1 MEQHFDN
8 LIDWFNTSENHVNKY
23 GNGGKLRPREGNTQG
38 EPVTRPVA
46 ANNLGQLNSE
56 EKSEEDDLVLNGD
69 RNGHAMQERDG
80 GNGGFQHFDY
90 SHVMMVCSN
99 WKWTFLVLMEIWI
112 FTTSVIGL
120 LKLID
125 SLNK

>member
-1 MEQHFDN
+1 M
-8 LIDWFNTSENHVNKY
+8 
-23 GNGGKLRPREGNTQG
+23 RPREGNTQG

-69 RNGHAMQERDG
+69 RNRHAMQERDG

-99 WKWTFLVLMEIWI
+99 WKWTFLVLMEI
-112 FTTSVIGL
+112 
-120 LKLID
+120 
-125 SLNK
+125 